1 MKILKNSINIKK
13 QKILNVFNDMIAYM
27 LSNKKLN
34 PVVTE
39 SHFIIPKNIGLNS
52 THYFLM
58 KIPNKRK
65 LPQNAFNQSSDSS
78 FNHSYIQDVINL
90 YKKCT
95 LKPYSFWVIGSTL
108 ASDNPLCFRKNLL
121 ERYKR

>member
-1 MKILKNSINIKK
+1 
-13 QKILNVFNDMIAYM
+13 MIAYM